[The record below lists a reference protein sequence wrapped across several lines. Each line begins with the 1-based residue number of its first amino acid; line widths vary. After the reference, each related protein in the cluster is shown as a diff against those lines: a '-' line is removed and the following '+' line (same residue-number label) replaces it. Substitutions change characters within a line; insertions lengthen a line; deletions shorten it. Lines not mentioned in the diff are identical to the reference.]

1 MEEVSFRALP
11 ALETRVY
18 DGWVL
23 RMANGYTRRANS
35 VNPVYGSSLDVR
47 EKIALCEAIYME
59 WETRLVFKMT
69 DAVYPADLDETL
81 DAQGITKEAPTSVQ
95 TLDLTTCDPQLNVDV
110 TVDNALSEAWMAD
123 FARLNAVADHHVPT
137 LRQILER
144 IEPETC
150 YVAVKSGDETVA
162 VGLGV
167 IDGDFMGLF
176 DIVTDANYR
185 RRGYGRAL
193 MDALLYHGKANGATT
208 AYLQVMTVNDPALTL
223 YKEIGFR
230 EAYQYWY
237 RAKQS

>member
-47 EKIALCEAIYME
+47 EKIALCEAIYNE
-59 WETRLVFKMT
+59 SETRLVFKMT
-69 DAVYPADLDETL
+69 DAVHPADLDATL
-81 DAQGITKEAPTSVQ
+81 NAHGFIKEAPTSVQ
-95 TLDLTTCDPQLNVDV
+95 TLDLAEYDPQLNAEVFVD
-110 TVDNALSEAWMAD
+110 DALSKAWLAD
-123 FARLNAVADHHVPT
+123 FARLNAVADHHVST

-144 IEPETC
+144 IEPKTC
-150 YVAVKSGDETVA
+150 YAALKSDSETVA

-176 DIVTDANYR
+176 DIVTDINHR
-185 RRGYGRAL
+185 RRGYGRAI
-193 MDALLYHGKANGATT
+193 MDALLHHGKANGATT
-208 AYLQVMTVNDPALTL
+208 AYLQAMTTNDPALSL
-223 YKEIGFR
+223 YEGMGFR

-237 RAKQS
+237 RVKPA